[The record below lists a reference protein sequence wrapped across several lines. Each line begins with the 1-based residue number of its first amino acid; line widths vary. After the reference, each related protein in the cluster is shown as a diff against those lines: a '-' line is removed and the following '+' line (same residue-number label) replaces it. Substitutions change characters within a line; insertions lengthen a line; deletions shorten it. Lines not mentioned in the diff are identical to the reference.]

1 MFMLAGDTE
10 DGKKHWFVNF
20 RPWDLKLAFES
31 FNIRRQKRHFQVGM
45 VVMKGGLGRGR
56 RLRGKPKRTLM
67 SMCR

>member
-45 VVMKGGLGRGR
+45 VVMKGGLG
-56 RLRGKPKRTLM
+56 
-67 SMCR
+67 

>member
-31 FNIRRQKRHFQVGM
+31 YQHKKADEAFTSWNGCYEGWIGTRQEI
-45 VVMKGGLGRGR
+45 KGEA
-56 RLRGKPKRTLM
+56 KEDTDVHV
-67 SMCR
+67 